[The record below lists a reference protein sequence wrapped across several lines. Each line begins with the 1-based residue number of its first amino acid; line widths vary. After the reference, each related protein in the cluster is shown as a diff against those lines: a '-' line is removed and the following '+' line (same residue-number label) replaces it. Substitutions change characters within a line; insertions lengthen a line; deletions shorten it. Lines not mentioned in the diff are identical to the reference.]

1 MGLVTGLFAGKPA
14 PTPGRVVLAN
24 AVWCGSGGST
34 AVMDQVLILSPMS
47 PQMIS
52 ATLANRNNAMDS
64 PNRMIPAIT
73 VPTAPTPV
81 QMA

>member
-1 MGLVTGLFAGKPA
+1 MAPVQTLSPASGLLQVDGVRL
-14 PTPGRVVLAN
+14 N
-24 AVWCGSGGST
+24 AIDRTV
-34 AVMDQVLILSPMS
+34 QVLIFRPIS